1 MKQVTRKA
9 ILYILTLSGALTSG
23 FVRPAFSAEKPLE
36 EYAQS
41 NLKDLAAKIKILSHN
56 DRELSKIGKDFPKGF
71 TLGSQEIWCK
81 EPGKVRF
88 QGKKGLFTIRQ
99 VTNGNRKLFEAPAVH
114 KVDDI
119 SKEPGKGDSIADL
132 GLITP
137 GWVDTVEYQWLRTET
152 RDGKPMQVYQ
162 YWRKEDPRAR
172 HTITVDPTTKTV
184 VENIAHFRSKKKEG
198 FKKKLVYS
206 APQQINGVWVPTRVS
221 IYNTE
226 DKRGGEMQYESIRI
240 NVGLED
246 KLFNF

>member
-1 MKQVTRKA
+1 MRKA
-9 ILYILTLSGALTSG
+9 ILYTVTVAAALSPGL
-23 FVRPAFSAEKPLE
+23 VRPAFSAEKPLE
-36 EYAQS
+36 EYAQP
-41 NLKDLAAKIKILSHN
+41 NLRDLAAKIKILSHN

-81 EPGKVRF
+81 EPGKVKF

-99 VTNGNRKLFEAPAVH
+99 VTNGNRKLFSAPAVH

-119 SKEPGKGDSIADL
+119 SKQPGKGDSIADL

-137 GWVDTVEYQWLRTET
+137 AWVDTVEYQWLRTDT
-152 RDGKPMQVYQ
+152 RDGKPVQIYQ
-162 YWRKEDPRAR
+162 YWRKEDPKAR
-172 HTITVDPTTKTV
+172 HTITVDPATKTV
-184 VENIAHFRSKKKEG
+184 VENIAHFRSKKKPG

-221 IYNTE
+221 IYNPE
-226 DKRGGEMQYESIRI
+226 DKRAGEMQYEMIRV

>member
-1 MKQVTRKA
+1 MKHVTRTT
-9 ILYILTLSGALTSG
+9 ILFALTLAGGLAAAL
-23 FVRPAFSAEKPLE
+23 FQPAFGAEKPLE
-36 EYAQS
+36 EYAQP
-41 NLKDLAAKIKILSHN
+41 NLRDLAAKIKILSHD
-56 DRELSKIGKDFPKGF
+56 DRVLSKISKDFPRGF
-71 TLGSQEIWCK
+71 TLSSQEIWCK

-88 QGKKGLFTIRQ
+88 QGRKGIITVRQ
-99 VTNGNRKLFEAPAVH
+99 ITNGTRKLFEAPAVH

-137 GWVDTVEYQWLRTET
+137 AWIDTVEYQWLRTET

-162 YWRKEDPRAR
+162 YWRKEDPRAK
-172 HTITVDPTTKTV
+172 HTIVVDPTTKTV
-184 VENIAHFRSKKKEG
+184 VENISHLRSKKKPG

-206 APQQINGVWVPTRVS
+206 APQQINGVWVPTRVTV
-221 IYNTE
+221 YNGE